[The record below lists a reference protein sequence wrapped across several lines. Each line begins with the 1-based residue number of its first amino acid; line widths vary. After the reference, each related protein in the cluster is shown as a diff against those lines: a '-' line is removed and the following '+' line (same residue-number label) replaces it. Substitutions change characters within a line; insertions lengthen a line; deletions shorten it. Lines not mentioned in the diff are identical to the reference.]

1 MFIVTPLYAGL
12 LGLLLVALSLNASR
26 ARMAQRVS
34 VGDGGNT
41 LVMKAMRTQANFVE
55 YAPMAVLLLALL
67 EAQGA
72 PHWAL
77 HALGAALFIGRILHA
92 YGFGRTPQIVLLRRI
107 GIVLTFLMLTL
118 TALANI
124 AYSLC

>member
-26 ARMAQRVS
+26 ARMAQGVS

-67 EAQGA
+67 EVQGA